1 MIKKSKSRWR
11 IRLNLIGL
19 MLIIF
24 CAGLFA
30 NSEASGKSMGL
41 GLDAGYVLLSEDNLG
56 NSPAVG
62 LNFFYFLSKQFKVE
76 LKAAFIPIKV
86 DNDPEGLSEGNLNM
100 IPTQLSLQYCF
111 KLGQRFIPYIGAGV
125 GYYLNMFSLKN
136 EDEWLDLGF
145 NINEE
150 VDGVFGFHFGA
161 GMDYFI
167 KPNMAFNIDV
177 RYCIANFT
185 GSYTISEEVSG
196 ISHSGEIEGKLN
208 HILFGVGIKFLF

>member
-1 MIKKSKSRWR
+1 MIKKSSWKVKS
-11 IRLNLIGL
+11 NLVGF

-30 NSEASGKSMGL
+30 NSGASSKSMGL
-41 GLDAGYVLLSEDNLG
+41 GLDAGYALFSEDNLENTTG
-56 NSPAVG
+56 IG

-76 LKAAFIPIKV
+76 LKTVFIPINV
-86 DNDPEGLSEGNLNM
+86 GTDPEGLSDGKLNM
-100 IPTQLSLQYCF
+100 IPAQLSLQYCF
-111 KLGQRFIPYIGAGV
+111 KIGQRFTPYIGAGV
-125 GYYLNMFSLKN
+125 GYYLNKFSLEN
-136 EDEWLDLGF
+136 EDEWQDLGF

-161 GMDYFI
+161 GMDYFV

-177 RYCIANFT
+177 RYCIANLT
-185 GSYTISEEVSG
+185 GSYTISEEVTG
-196 ISHSGEIEGKLN
+196 ISHSGEIEEKLD

>member
-1 MIKKSKSRWR
+1 MIEKSRWR
-11 IRLNLIGL
+11 ITANLIGF

-30 NSEASGKSMGL
+30 DSGASSKSMGL

-56 NSPAVG
+56 NSSAFG
-62 LNFFYFLSKQFKVE
+62 LNFFYFLSEQFKVE

-100 IPTQLSLQYCF
+100 IPIQLSLHYCF
-111 KLGQRFIPYIGAGV
+111 KIGQRFIPYIGAGV

-136 EDEWLDLGF
+136 KDEWQNLGF

-161 GMDYFI
+161 GVDYFV

-177 RYCIANFT
+177 RYCKANLT
-185 GSYTISEEVSG
+185 GSYTISEEVTG
-196 ISHSGEIEGKLN
+196 ISHSGEIDGKLN
-208 HILFGVGIKFLF
+208 HILFGAGIKFLF